1 VQDFTKLQV
10 WQKSHQFTLGIY
22 KITKDFPAEEKFGLI
37 SQLRRASCSIGS
49 NLAEGCGRT
58 TNNELARFIAIAQ
71 GSPKGY
77 RFAYAFE
84 VRYQLILARDLNY
97 ISPERF
103 NFFEQKIIEISRM
116 LNSLT
121 QKLTTNN

>member
-10 WQKSHQFTLGIY
+10 WQKAHQFTLGIY
-22 KITKDFPAEEKFGLI
+22 KITRDFPAEEKFGLI
-37 SQLRRASCSIGS
+37 SQLRRASCSINS

-71 GSPKGY
+71 GS
-77 RFAYAFE
+77 AFE

-103 NFFEQKIIEISRM
+103 NFFEQRIIEISRM